1 MDTSEVHLDEPIRF
15 IGVIFRNVG
24 EGLLTGAEMTLTAMS
39 PKPTQAWMTVHK
51 ARNLEHTV

>member
-24 EGLLTGAEMTLTAMS
+24 EGLLTGAEMTKRQLNHQS
-39 PKPTQAWMTVHK
+39 PP
-51 ARNLEHTV
+51 